1 VFDQGIINLSVNET
15 AATLLN
21 ADYGQHWI
29 IIYPDL
35 TTLREFYTIYTK
47 RQVEENN
54 GCLLIAPYYET
65 TNDVRQTLS
74 KDGLYLSMSKNEKE
88 NMLSIMDSLRLNF
101 GKENTLNFAERIA
114 GYIQSIGKDG
124 ITVLN
129 DLGSFINNSKYDELL
144 DYELMLPKEYEHSI
158 KGMCIYHEKDFDRL
172 SIGQKQ
178 KLIEHHSN
186 VIRLQR

>member
-1 VFDQGIINLSVNET
+1 
-15 AATLLN
+15 
-21 ADYGQHWI
+21 
-29 IIYPDL
+29 
-35 TTLREFYTIYTK
+35 
-47 RQVEENN
+47 
-54 GCLLIAPYYET
+54 
-65 TNDVRQTLS
+65 
-74 KDGLYLSMSKNEKE
+74 MSKNEKE

-101 GKENTLNFAERIA
+101 GKENTLDFAERIA
-114 GYIQSIGKDG
+114 GYIQSMGKDG

-129 DLGSFINNSKYDELL
+129 DMGSFINNSKYDELL

-172 SIGQKQ
+172 SVEQKQ